1 MSTYIFGYGSLIN
14 MQENTNEISNPLKR
28 KVWPVMVDGLKRSFN
43 VSSTGGKYKVLGIKE
58 VKGKGKCNG
67 ILIKLRTAEELAKL
81 IEREKNYSTKW
92 LNHKRISFP
101 YKKQLTL
108 NPDDQVIYFYPQAKY
123 TLTKK
128 AAEQLAI
135 RPNYL
140 TVCLEGAVD
149 LGEDFLQDFAET
161 TEGLVFKN

>member
-14 MQENTNEISNPLKR
+14 MKENTREISKR
-28 KVWPVMVDGLKRSFN
+28 QIWPVMVDGLKRSFN
-43 VSSTGGKYKVLGIKE
+43 VSSIGGKYKVLGIKE
-58 VKGKGKCNG
+58 VKGKSKSNG
-67 ILIKLRTAEELAKL
+67 VLIKLRTAEELAKL
-81 IEREKNYSTKW
+81 IDREKNYSTKW
-92 LNHKRISFP
+92 LDHKRISFP

-108 NPDDQVIYFYPQAKY
+108 NPDDQVIYFYPKAKY

-140 TVCLEGAVD
+140 TICLEGAVV